1 MDGIVAGDFPAGA
14 GDFAAVGAAGQ
25 PHTERERLSLLAQL
39 GQLHRQGVLTD
50 PEFAAQKAQILGE

>member
-1 MDGIVAGDFPAGA
+1 MADRRGGIEAGDLV
-14 GDFAAVGAAGQ
+14 AVGAAGG